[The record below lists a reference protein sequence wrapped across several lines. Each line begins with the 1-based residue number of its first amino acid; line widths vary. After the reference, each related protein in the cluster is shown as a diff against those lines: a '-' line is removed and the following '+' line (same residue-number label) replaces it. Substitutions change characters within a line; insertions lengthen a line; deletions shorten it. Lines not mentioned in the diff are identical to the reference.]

1 VEDLFAYS
9 SLPVRPPGAGMRV
22 LAKTLRGVRRT
33 LADVEP
39 YAQAW
44 QVHNACA
51 ARESGPLWI
60 VLGDS
65 MAQGIGASAYDR
77 GWPGQLAGRI
87 DPALRMV
94 NLSFHGARV
103 RDVLDTQWPAAQ
115 QLGEVA
121 LVTVL
126 IGSNDVVWRRY
137 RADLPEAFAEML
149 TLLPDG
155 AVVAN
160 LPNPHRAA
168 RAVDRMLRDSTRI
181 ITADL
186 RREGP
191 RSWRGKLAPDH
202 FHPNDRGYA
211 EMTDVLARAVLG
223 CWG

>member
-1 VEDLFAYS
+1 MEDVFTYS

-22 LAKTLRGVRRT
+22 LAKALKGVRST

-39 YAQAW
+39 FARAW
-44 QVHNACA
+44 QDHNACRV
-51 ARESGPLWI
+51 RESGPLWV

-65 MAQGIGASAYDR
+65 MAQGIGASAFDR
-77 GWPGQLAGRI
+77 GWPGQLAEQI

-103 RDVLDTQWPAAQ
+103 QDVLDTQWPAAQ
-115 QLGEVA
+115 LLGEPA

-137 RADLPEAFAEML
+137 RAALPEAFQQML
-149 TLLPDG
+149 AVLPDG

-160 LPNPHRAA
+160 LPNPHKAA
-168 RAVDRMLRDSTRI
+168 RAVDRMLRDSDRI
-181 ITADL
+181 VTADL

-191 RSWRGKLAPDH
+191 RTWRGKLAPDH

-211 EMTDVLARAVLG
+211 EMTAVLARAVQR
-223 CWG
+223 